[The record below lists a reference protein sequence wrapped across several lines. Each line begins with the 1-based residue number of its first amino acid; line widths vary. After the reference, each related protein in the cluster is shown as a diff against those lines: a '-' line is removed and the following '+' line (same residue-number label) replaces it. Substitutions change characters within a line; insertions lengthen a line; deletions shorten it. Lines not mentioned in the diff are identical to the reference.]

1 MIEHVEP
8 LLSPSAKMAK
18 ELLTR
23 VGDFSSMG
31 EDDDVSSSVKALATT
46 LLEVGKK
53 FDCIFIFTR
62 DTQQIFQKMTC
73 ENIVMI

>member
-1 MIEHVEP
+1 
-8 LLSPSAKMAK
+8 
-18 ELLTR
+18 
-23 VGDFSSMG
+23 MG